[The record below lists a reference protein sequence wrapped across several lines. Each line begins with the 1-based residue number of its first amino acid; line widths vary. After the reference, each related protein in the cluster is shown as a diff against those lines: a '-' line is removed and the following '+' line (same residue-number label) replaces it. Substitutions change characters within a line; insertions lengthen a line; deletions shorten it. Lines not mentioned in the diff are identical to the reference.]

1 MKDKIIN
8 AKNFILEKNKL
19 IKKND
24 RLRLN
29 NKRYQARAIR
39 EVELLDENRDLRIE
53 INKLKEGNDTLN
65 NIAND
70 LEEEREK
77 LKDIIRTSTS
87 VREVKE
93 RFKNIDLEE
102 VE

>member
-77 LKDIIRTSTS
+77 LKDIITTSTS

>member
-70 LEEEREK
+70 LEEEQEK